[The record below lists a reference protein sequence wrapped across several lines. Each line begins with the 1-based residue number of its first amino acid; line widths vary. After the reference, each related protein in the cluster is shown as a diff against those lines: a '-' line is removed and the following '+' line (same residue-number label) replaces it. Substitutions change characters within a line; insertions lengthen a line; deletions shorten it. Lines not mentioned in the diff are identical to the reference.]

1 MGARSSP
8 ARRGHE
14 EEAAAGL
21 QGPGEQAMGAS
32 PAPGRPHP
40 AVSTVLGEG
49 PESRG
54 NRSAPQAP
62 LLVASRACQRP
73 SHRGD
78 RCGSL
83 LGPGSAVPRKE
94 SRVEMHPPLAQPP
107 GWAPDPVTKGL
118 TPRKGGGC
126 GRAPQGSP
134 PPRLFLSHSLRLS
147 RAPHGPGLCPLLCFP
162 PLLTGLDRNAGL
174 AASGVL
180 SGSAPD
186 TWTGEASRVW
196 WHSPMTRQTPT
207 VGRQWAH
214 ANGRGP
220 RPGRGRP
227 PSEMG
232 RPGQLAGEPPR
243 AASPALSCS
252 PQKG

>member
-1 MGARSSP
+1 
-8 ARRGHE
+8 
-14 EEAAAGL
+14 
-21 QGPGEQAMGAS
+21 MGAS

-94 SRVEMHPPLAQPP
+94 SRVEIYPPPAQPP

-126 GRAPQGSP
+126 GRAPQGSLAP
-134 PPRLFLSHSLRLS
+134 TSLPEPFAQVVPRLPRARAVPTALLSLITDGSGQERRPCSIWGALRQRPGHLDRRGIPCVAAFS
-147 RAPHGPGLCPLLCFP
+147 NDTADTDCRAPVG
-162 PLLTGLDRNAGL
+162 
-174 AASGVL
+174 
-180 SGSAPD
+180 
-186 TWTGEASRVW
+186 
-196 WHSPMTRQTPT
+196 TRERQRTPA
-207 VGRQWAH
+207 RA
-214 ANGRGP
+214 
-220 RPGRGRP
+220 RP
-227 PSEMG
+227 PSLRDG
-232 RPGQLAGEPPR
+232 APR
-243 AASPALSCS
+243 AACGRATTRC
-252 PQKG
+252 

>member
-1 MGARSSP
+1 MCGRTELPCKTRPRGGGSSRPAGPRGAGDGGP
-8 ARRGHE
+8 ALPQ
-14 EEAAAGL
+14 AGRI
-21 QGPGEQAMGAS
+21 
-32 PAPGRPHP
+32 RPCP
-40 AVSTVLGEG
+40 RCSG

-78 RCGSL
+78 GCGSL

-94 SRVEMHPPLAQPP
+94 SRVEMHPPPAQPP

-118 TPRKGGGC
+118 TPRKGRGC
-126 GRAPQGSP
+126 VGPPRAPP

-162 PLLTGLDRNAGL
+162 SLLTGLDRNAGL

-186 TWTGEASRVW
+186 TRTGEASRVW
-196 WHSPMTRQTPT
+196 RHSPMTRADTNCRAPVGTRERQRTPA
-207 VGRQWAH
+207 RA
-214 ANGRGP
+214 
-220 RPGRGRP
+220 RP
-227 PSEMG
+227 PSLRDG
-232 RPGQLAGEPPR
+232 APR
-243 AASPALSCS
+243 AACRRATTRCS
-252 PQKG
+252 PGPLL

>member
-1 MGARSSP
+1 MCGRTELPCKTRPRGGGSSRPAGPRGAGDGGP
-8 ARRGHE
+8 ALPQ
-14 EEAAAGL
+14 AGRI
-21 QGPGEQAMGAS
+21 
-32 PAPGRPHP
+32 RPCP
-40 AVSTVLGEG
+40 RCWG

-107 GWAPDPVTKGL
+107 GWAPDPITKGL

-134 PPRLFLSHSLRLS
+134 APTSLPEPFAQVVPRLPRARAVPTALLSLITDGSGQERRPCSIWGALRQ
-147 RAPHGPGLCPLLCFP
+147 RPGH
-162 PLLTGLDRNAGL
+162 LDRR
-174 AASGVL
+174 GV
-180 SGSAPD
+180 PC
-186 TWTGEASRVW
+186 
-196 WHSPMTRQTPT
+196 
-207 VGRQWAH
+207 VGGILQ
-214 ANGRGP
+214 
-220 RPGRGRP
+220 
-227 PSEMG
+227 
-232 RPGQLAGEPPR
+232 
-243 AASPALSCS
+243 
-252 PQKG
+252 

>member
-1 MGARSSP
+1 MGAQSSP

-21 QGPGEQAMGAS
+21 QGPGGQAMGAS

-78 RCGSL
+78 GCGSL

-126 GRAPQGSP
+126 GRAPQRSP

-162 PLLTGLDRNAGL
+162 SLLTGLDRNAGL

-186 TWTGEASRVW
+186 TWTGEAPHVW
-196 WHSPMTRQTPT
+196 RHSPVTRADTDCRAPVGTRERQRTPA
-207 VGRQWAH
+207 RA
-214 ANGRGP
+214 
-220 RPGRGRP
+220 RP
-227 PSEMG
+227 PSLRDG
-232 RPGQLAGEPPR
+232 APR
-243 AASPALSCS
+243 AACGRATTRFSPGPLL
-252 PQKG
+252 